1 VSGTLRLS
9 SMTIAS
15 IEDLRRLAR
24 RRLPRA
30 LFDFIDGGAQ
40 DEVTLRR
47 NREDFQKIA
56 LVPRVLTDVSNRDQ
70 SVTVLGQTYRSP
82 LILAPT
88 GLPGVLWPNGA
99 VEAARAADESGV
111 GFCLSTMSTS
121 SIEDIARAS
130 RRPTWFQL
138 YVMRDRELARSMM
151 LRAKAAGCSAL
162 VITVDLQMQGQRD
175 RDVRNGLTI
184 PPQFRFANAV
194 DFAMHPGWV
203 WRFLSGPKVTLANFA
218 GSGKGDD
225 MFTIASFVN
234 SQFDQ
239 SVTWNDID
247 WVRSVWDGPLALKGI
262 LHGGDAKLAA
272 DHGVDAV
279 IVGNH
284 GGRQLDGA
292 PSAISALPG
301 VVEALEGRIQVIL
314 DGGVRRGSDV
324 LKALAIGAN
333 ACMIGRPFLYG
344 LAAMGG
350 AGVHKALD
358 LLRTEID
365 VNLALLG
372 RAGVRDLDQSAV
384 SW

>member
-1 VSGTLRLS
+1 ML
-9 SMTIAS
+9 AS
-15 IEDLRRLAR
+15 IEDLRQLAR
-24 RRLPRA
+24 RRLPHA

-47 NREDFQKIA
+47 NREDFERIE
-56 LVPRVLTDVSNRDQ
+56 LLPRVLTEVSDRSQ

-99 VEAARAADESGV
+99 AEAARAADEAGV

-121 SIEDIARAS
+121 SIEEISALSS
-130 RRPTWFQL
+130 RPIWFQL
-138 YVMRDRELARSMM
+138 YVMRDRELAKSMM
-151 LRAKAAGCSAL
+151 QRAKAAGCAAL

-184 PPQFRFANAV
+184 PPQFRFANAI
-194 DFAMHPGWV
+194 DFALHPRWV
-203 WRFLSGPKVTLANFA
+203 WRFLTGPKVTLANFV
-218 GSGKGDD
+218 GTGKGDD

-234 SQFDQ
+234 AQFDQ
-239 SVTWNDID
+239 SVTWKDID

-262 LHGGDAKLAA
+262 RVGEDAKIAA
-272 DHGVDAV
+272 EHGIDAI

-292 PSAISALPG
+292 PSAISALPE
-301 VVEALEGRIQVIL
+301 VVDAVAGRAQLIL
-314 DGGVRRGSDV
+314 DGGVRRGTDV
-324 LKALAIGAN
+324 LKALALGAT
-333 ACMIGRPFLYG
+333 ACMIGRAFLYG
-344 LAAMGG
+344 LAALGG
-350 AGVHKALD
+350 AGVRRALEM
-358 LLRTEID
+358 LRNEID

-372 RAGVRDLDQSAV
+372 RAGVKELDRSAV
-384 SW
+384 RRVGR